1 MYIKMTCPN
10 CRRSGLRLRPEHLGH
25 YVQCKH
31 CGESFRSSTEH
42 FIPLNGPSSG
52 TPSSPIPPA
61 YHRGVEVTPPEERR
75 ASRLTAGTEVALA
88 LKDAQ
93 GQIVVLEVRLRGTQG
108 QPGEARGR
116 LRDESSGGSEAQR
129 CHADVVARLEED
141 LRAVRGM
148 LGESRDDVDRLRAEL
163 GAAVSGALQANRRAE
178 AGTGEKDDAAAERA
192 RLEREVAGLR
202 SEVEAARRAMA
213 KASRRAKQGAR
224 AAAEARVWADEAES
238 AARGLRDQ
246 VDRLGSDRRDGQDE
260 RAQYALCQ
268 DLKDACSGS
277 VSEREGKGTLSEA
290 MIDLEQRF
298 ADILNILNDL
308 HANAE
313 RAERSE
319 AAARTLRSRN
329 AEPDETLGASEEG
342 EYRLDLVAEVT
353 RRLTEARQSNQRLCS
368 LLGVFGMSKEVASQM
383 IRQAEAPA
391 GLVVD
396 DSCPQTSQA

>member
-1 MYIKMTCPN
+1 
-10 CRRSGLRLRPEHLGH
+10 
-25 YVQCKH
+25 
-31 CGESFRSSTEH
+31 
-42 FIPLNGPSSG
+42 
-52 TPSSPIPPA
+52 
-61 YHRGVEVTPPEERR
+61 
-75 ASRLTAGTEVALA
+75 
-88 LKDAQ
+88 
-93 GQIVVLEVRLRGTQG
+93 
-108 QPGEARGR
+108 
-116 LRDESSGGSEAQR
+116 
-129 CHADVVARLEED
+129 
-141 LRAVRGM
+141 M

-163 GAAVSGALQANRRAE
+163 GAAMSGALQANRRAE

-246 VDRLGSDRRDGQDE
+246 VDRLGLDRRGGQDGHE

-277 VSEREGKGTLSEA
+277 VSERGGRGSLSEA

-298 ADILNILNDL
+298 ADILNILNAL

-319 AAARTLRSRN
+319 AAARALRSGN

-342 EYRLDLVAEVT
+342 AYRLDLVAEVT